1 MNLQVNGTEIRNSL
15 TPLTFN
21 SVTVGQLYTAR
32 VSWEGP
38 ICQGETVHVF
48 IDRVPVSKVDTS
60 AEGPAHPRA
69 VHHESL
75 QSFWPRLV
83 EACGSSRTPER
94 STIPV
99 PVTVRL
105 VKSGE
110 VVASA
115 KVKDNGD
122 GRHIAEFLVPAA
134 SDTPYEVKIQVEP
147 ALFGAT
153 FAVQDECRHAGI
165 RLLACSGE
173 RRRHQGESIYAVVDS
188 RCRRCACRC
197 CSM

>member
-48 IDRVPVSKVDTS
+48 IDRMPVSKVDTS
-60 AEGPAHPRA
+60 DPAHPRA

-83 EACGSSRTPER
+83 EACGASRAPER

-122 GRHIAEFLVPAA
+122 GKYIAEFLVPAA
-134 SDTPYEVKIQVEP
+134 SDAPYEVKIQVEP
-147 ALFGAT
+147 ALFSAT
-153 FAVQDECRHAGI
+153 FAVQMP
-165 RLLACSGE
+165 ACG
-173 RRRHQGESIYAVVDS
+173 HQT
-188 RCRRCACRC
+188 ACMLR
-197 CSM
+197 